1 VVFLRYV
8 LALLILSPGLWS
20 RQSTHPEKYASILRG
35 NGSPL
40 PVAGGLCWHVPS
52 LPVAEEYCKWIAE
65 AQFQTL
71 LLAGEGGQP
80 YVSVHPYAYTTKC
93 QSQPIA
99 KLLDTP
105 RCKMLSK
112 QTRKP
117 FLKYLL
123 LLRPTG
129 PSPPMLL
136 KPLQK
141 QRLTLYDSQ
150 NAFCKCFDLVGHVAP
165 FLDNRQPFH
174 ILELNQTSSASQFL
188 TNSPPEESSHCRS
201 TFLSLQ
207 NSSSFEKRGIH
218 TIR

>member
-1 VVFLRYV
+1 VAFLRYV
-8 LALLILSPGLWS
+8 LALLILSLGLWS

-40 PVAGGLCWHVPS
+40 PVAGDFCWHVSS
-52 LPVAEEYCKWIAE
+52 LPVAEEYCKWTAE

-71 LLAGEGGQP
+71 LLAGEGGEP
-80 YVSVHPYAYTTKC
+80 YVSVHPYVYTTKC
-93 QSQPIA
+93 LSQPNA

-105 RCKMLSK
+105 RCKMLST

-117 FLKYLL
+117 FYKYLL

-129 PSPPMLL
+129 PGPPMLH

-141 QRLTLYDSQ
+141 QRLTSYDPQ
-150 NAFCKCFDLVGHVAP
+150 NAFCKCFDLLAHVAP
-165 FLDNRQPFH
+165 FLDNRQSFH
-174 ILELNQTSSASQFL
+174 MLKPNQTFSVAHLL
-188 TNSPPEESSHCRS
+188 TNSPAKEGSHCRS

-207 NSSSFEKRGIH
+207 NSSSFEKRGIPN
-218 TIR
+218 IR